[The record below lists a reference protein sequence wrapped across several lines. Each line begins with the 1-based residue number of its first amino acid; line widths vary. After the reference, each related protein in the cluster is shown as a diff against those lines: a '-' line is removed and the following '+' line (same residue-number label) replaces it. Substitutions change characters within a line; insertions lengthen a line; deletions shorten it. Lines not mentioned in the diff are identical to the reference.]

1 MNLRLTM
8 VVLVL
13 LTVLSGYLI
22 LRPPFDE
29 KTETVYDDTPSLA
42 WFYLVDETKIDNIVV
57 NYFDQEVSFYRDDE
71 RAWHINSPD
80 GDLVN
85 SEFRGTPFL
94 AGGAKSPRIISSEQ
108 NPDLSQYGLTAP
120 KLKVFVNLEESESSP
135 DGITY
140 TVLVGDITPDGI
152 NNYSTIE
159 GFSEIYL
166 IDRTWGEHMAR
177 LATQTSLVQ
186 Q

>member
-13 LTVLSGYLI
+13 LIVFSGYLI

-29 KTETVYDDTPSLA
+29 KTETVSDSASLA
-42 WFYLVDETKIDNIVV
+42 WFYLVDETKIDNITV
-57 NYFDQEVSFYRDDE
+57 NYFDQEVSFYRDID

-94 AGGAKSPRIISSEQ
+94 AGGAKSPRIISSEK
-108 NPDLSQYGLTAP
+108 NPDLSQYGLNAP
-120 KLKVFVNLEESESSP
+120 KLKVFVHLEESDSSP

-152 NNYSTIE
+152 NNYSSIE
-159 GFSEIYL
+159 GFPEIYL

-177 LATQTSLVQ
+177 LATETNLVQ